1 MSWWG
6 LALLVKLKNNNK
18 PSLSPGVWMVQYIRS
33 DSDANIAYDLYIYEL
48 IGVLN
53 ILSLLSEL
61 AMWSYV

>member
-33 DSDANIAYDLYIYEL
+33 DSDANMAYDLYIYEL

-61 AMWSYV
+61 AM